1 MPSKK
6 IRVKEYTVR
15 AHSRTIQTRVFKFVC
30 HHCLE
35 SVERE
40 TYAVSC
46 PKYGNQCNGV
56 VRNCLLFRKK

>member
-1 MPSKK
+1 MASKK

-15 AHSRTIQTRVFKFVC
+15 AHERTMRTRVFKFVC
-30 HHCLE
+30 HHCLD

-56 VRNCLLFRKK
+56 ERKCKRLKK